1 MNSEIAQL
9 KEFTFA
15 AVMLLKPS
23 LRKQAETKIN
33 NSDTNG
39 VTTTII
45 GFPHDP
51 KQFIMIIDKDIN
63 KVPGNKNINGETE
76 FVNFAPYNT
85 FINKEVNGKR
95 EIRNML
101 IHKKT

>member
-1 MNSEIAQL
+1 
-9 KEFTFA
+9 
-15 AVMLLKPS
+15 
-23 LRKQAETKIN
+23 
-33 NSDTNG
+33 
-39 VTTTII
+39 
-45 GFPHDP
+45 
-51 KQFIMIIDKDIN
+51 MIIDKDIN

-85 FINKEVNGKR
+85 FINKEINGKR